1 MIQVSLKFWL
11 YQIKRL
17 GKIGISIVT
26 SIIALFHWEFDM
38 RVFTFLWFSLII
50 WDYNYGNITPT
61 KTIQLKIVI
70 EKVLRND
77 CYELFFS

>member
-1 MIQVSLKFWL
+1 MIQVSFEILAL
-11 YQIKRL
+11 SNQTL
-17 GKIGISIVT
+17 GENWYFNRYV
-26 SIIALFHWEFDM
+26 IIALFHGEFDM

-61 KTIQLKIVI
+61 KTIQLKIVT